1 MKRGWKSKD
10 ERIKERIS
18 KARIRERSRD
28 GRYGFKKGLVTALA
42 VLALCGV
49 MTGCGK
55 EQDGKVEP
63 VPVEGMAI
71 SEASIDSRG
80 GGNLGSDEGASSKA
94 EQGETE
100 DGEKIDGKD
109 ADEKDADEKDA
120 DGKKIDG
127 KDADEKDADGK
138 KIDGKD
144 ADEKDTDGKKIDGK
158 DAGGKKI
165 DGKDADG
172 KDADGNREDGAGA
185 GENAPDGLKSNTGAE
200 KDSAEGKAD
209 SEGQSGKQQ
218 GDSGQDGQRE
228 QGGGQGGHIVAIDA
242 GHQAKGNKDKEPL
255 GPGST
260 QMKAKVSSGTKGV
273 SSGVYEYELN
283 LTISQALR
291 TELENRGYEVVMIRD
306 SHDVDI
312 SNKERAETANNSG
325 AEIFLRIHAN
335 GSENSEVHGTMTI
348 CNTSASPYNA
358 GIYEDSK
365 RLSQAVLSSMV
376 AAMGSKD
383 RGVWETDTMSG
394 INWCTIPV
402 TIVEM
407 GYMSNPSEDE
417 LMQTSEY
424 QEKIVQGIADGVD
437 DYFAGE
443 QN

>member
-1 MKRGWKSKD
+1 MKSGWKGKD
-10 ERIKERIS
+10 ERIKERINGRIDE
-18 KARIRERSRD
+18 RIRERSRVYFRD
-28 GRYGFKKGLVTALA
+28 GRDGFKKGLVTALA
-42 VLALCGV
+42 VLALCGM

-55 EQDGKVEP
+55 EQDGKGEP

-80 GGNLGSDEGASSKA
+80 GSNLGSDEGASSKA

-109 ADEKDADEKDA
+109 AGEKDVDEKDA
-120 DGKKIDG
+120 DGN
-127 KDADEKDADGK
+127 
-138 KIDGKD
+138 
-144 ADEKDTDGKKIDGK
+144 T
-158 DAGGKKI
+158 
-165 DGKDADG
+165 
-172 KDADGNREDGAGA
+172 EDGAGA
-185 GENAPDGLKSNTGAE
+185 GENGPDGLKSNTGAE
-200 KDSAEGKAD
+200 KDSVEGKAD

-218 GDSGQDGQRE
+218 GDSGKDGQRE

-260 QMKAKVSSGTKGV
+260 QMKAKVSSGTRGV

-358 GIYEDSK
+358 DIYEDSK
-365 RLSQAVLSSMV
+365 RLSQDVLSSMV
-376 AAMGSKD
+376 AVMGSKD

-417 LMQTSEY
+417 LMHTPEY

-437 DYFAGE
+437 DYFAG
-443 QN
+443 